1 MVECVVMVK
10 DINDITDSK
19 RSEEAIRESEEKFHL
34 LLNSTGEA
42 IYGIDLNG
50 NCTFCNPSCLR
61 LLGYE
66 NESQLLGRHMHD
78 LIHHTR
84 KDGSHYP
91 VEECCIYQAFREGKG
106 THVDDEVFWRVD
118 GTSFET
124 EYRSFP
130 IIRDGNTV
138 GSVVSFVD
146 ITIRKQAEREIIAL
160 NESLE
165 ERVVERTAEVAKL
178 SHAIEYSSATVVI
191 TDTEGNIEYANPRFE
206 QLTGYSIE
214 EAIGNNPSI
223 LKSGETPNEVYE
235 ELWSTI
241 KLGYEWKGEFCN
253 RKKNGDL
260 YWESASISPV
270 RNNDGVITN
279 FIAVKDDITE
289 RKQVEEA
296 LQRSNSLLSTV
307 IESPDNIIIYVL
319 DRSYNYLIFNM
330 AHMNKMKEVYGADIE
345 IGRHILSYIPVE
357 DDRLKAE
364 ANYKRVLKGER
375 FVKIEEYGNPNCRF
389 WYELIF
395 NPIYDNLHH
404 VTGFTVFV
412 TDVTE
417 RRKAEEALIQSENR
431 LSEAQ
436 RVGKIGSFT
445 LNVTT
450 GLWFGTDMLY
460 SILGIGKKR
469 EYSVEEWVE
478 IIHPDHRDSLAAY
491 QQSVLDKKIPFDK
504 DYLIIRKSDGETRWV
519 YSRGELQLDDSG
531 NVIGM
536 IGTTQDITANKKME
550 GALIQSEKLKSIGTI
565 TAGISHE
572 FNNILAIISGKTEL
586 LEMIY
591 KDNKDLVDELRIIK
605 QAAHDGAAISS
616 NMLKFTKVHQDIKE
630 FISFDLKDLIRDSI
644 AFTKPRWQNEAQSR
658 GVDYKMC
665 TEGMRKV
672 LPIMCKPAEI
682 REIFINI
689 INNALDAMPGGGAIS
704 FGAWTCDDTVYVSI
718 ADTGEG
724 IPEHVVKNIFDPFF
738 STKGV
743 EGTGLGMSI
752 VYGIVTRH
760 GGKIDV
766 VTEIEKGTT
775 FTMQFPATNKRA
787 SLIETSEPEQ
797 ETNKKGLRILVVDD
811 EEAIR
816 DILNKFLSRDGHTV
830 KAVDNGADAINMVEG
845 EDFDLVLCDI
855 AMPNVFGYDVVKAL
869 NLLKKRPKIGIVS
882 GWNEKRESIDDKE
895 RNIDFYLKKPFTHSE
910 LTKHINELFVKDS
923 KY

>member
-1 MVECVVMVK
+1 MDK
-10 DINDITDSK
+10 DKNDITDGN
-19 RSEEAIRESEEKFHL
+19 RSEEAIRESEERLHL

-42 IYGIDLNG
+42 IYGIDLSG

-66 NESQLLGRHMHD
+66 DESQLLGRHMHD

-84 KDGSHYP
+84 KDGTHYP
-91 VEECCIYQAFREGKG
+91 VEECCIYQAFRDGKG
-106 THVDDEVFWRVD
+106 AHVDDEVFWRAD
-118 GTSFET
+118 STSFET

-146 ITIRKQAEREIIAL
+146 ITIRKQAEREIVAL

-165 ERVVERTAEVAKL
+165 ERVLERTAEVAKL

-214 EAIGNNPSI
+214 EAIGKNPSI
-223 LKSGETPNEVYE
+223 LKSGKTPDEVYE

-270 RNNDGVITN
+270 KDAEGVITN

-296 LQRSNSLLSTV
+296 LQRSNQLLSTV
-307 IESPDNIIIYVL
+307 IESPDNIIIFVL
-319 DRSYNYLIFNM
+319 DKSYHYLSFNM
-330 AHMNKMKEVYGADIE
+330 AHIKEMKEVYGADIE
-345 IGRHILSYIPVE
+345 IGQDILSYIPVE

-375 FVKIEEYGNPNCRF
+375 FVKIEEYGNPDSRF
-389 WYELIF
+389 WYELVF

-412 TDVTE
+412 TDITE
-417 RRKAEEALIQSENR
+417 RRLAEEALSQSER
-431 LSEAQ
+431 HFRSYFDL
-436 RVGKIGSFT
+436 GLIGMAITS
-445 LNVTT
+445 LEK
-450 GLWFGTDMLY
+450 G
-460 SILGIGKKR
+460 
-469 EYSVEEWVE
+469 WVE
-478 IIHPDHRDSLAAY
+478 FNDTLY
-491 QQSVLDKKIPFDK
+491 KMF
-504 DYLIIRKSDGETRWV
+504 G
-519 YSRGELQLDDSG
+519 YSREDFARLTWTELTHPEDLESDLAQFNRVLAGEIDGYTIEKRFIRRDGSTLYA
-531 NVIGM
+531 VISANAVRKADGM
-536 IGTTQDITANKKME
+536 VDYFVALVHDITDRKKME
-550 GALIQSEKLKSIGTI
+550 DVLIQSEKLKSIGTI

-616 NMLKFTKVHQDIKE
+616 NMLKFTKVHQDTKE
-630 FISFDLKDLIRDSI
+630 FISFDVKDLIKDSI

-658 GVDYKMC
+658 GVDYKMS
-665 TEGMRKV
+665 TEGIRKV
-672 LPIMCKPAEI
+672 PPIMCKPAEI

-704 FGAWTCDDTVYVSI
+704 FDAWAGDDAVYISV

-724 IPEHVVKNIFDPFF
+724 MPEYVVRNIFDPFF

-743 EGTGLGMSI
+743 EGTGLGMSM

-760 GGKIDV
+760 GGKIEV
-766 VTEIEKGTT
+766 NSEIGKGTT
-775 FTMQFPATNKRA
+775 FTLQFPTTNKEKT
-787 SLIETSEPEQ
+787 LIEISDTEQ
-797 ETNKKGLRILVVDD
+797 KTNVKSLRILVVDD
-811 EEAIR
+811 EDKIR
-816 DILNKFLSRDGHTV
+816 DILNQFLSRDGHTV
-830 KAVDNGADAINMVEG
+830 KTVDNGADAINMVEG

-869 NLLKKRPKIGIVS
+869 NRLKKRPKIGIVS
-882 GWNEKRESIDDKE
+882 GWKEKLKNIDDKE
-895 RNIDFYLKKPFTHSE
+895 LNVDFYLKKPFTHSE
-910 LTKHINELFVKDS
+910 LTKHIDKAFVEDS
-923 KY
+923 K

>member
-1 MVECVVMVK
+1 MVK
-10 DINDITDSK
+10 DINNITYSK

-84 KDGSHYP
+84 KDGTHYP

-106 THVDDEVFWRVD
+106 THVDDEVFWRAD

-130 IIRDGNTV
+130 IIRDCNTV

-165 ERVVERTAEVAKL
+165 ERVLERTAEVAKL

-214 EAIGNNPSI
+214 EAIGKNPSI
-223 LKSGETPNEVYE
+223 LKSGETPHEVYE

-241 KLGYEWKGEFCN
+241 MLGYEWKGEFCN

-270 RNNDGVITN
+270 KNAEGVITN

-289 RKQVEEA
+289 RKQAEDALRQSERHFRSFFDLGLIGMAITSLEKGWVEFNATLYKMFGYSREDFA
-296 LQRSNSLLSTV
+296 RLTWTELTHPEDL
-307 IESPDNIIIYVL
+307 ESDL
-319 DRSYNYLIFNM
+319 AQFN
-330 AHMNKMKEVYGADIE
+330 
-345 IGRHILSYIPVE
+345 
-357 DDRLKAE
+357 
-364 ANYKRVLKGER
+364 RVLAGEIDGYTLEKR
-375 FVKIEEYGNPNCRF
+375 F
-389 WYELIF
+389 
-395 NPIYDNLHH
+395 
-404 VTGFTVFV
+404 
-412 TDVTE
+412 
-417 RRKAEEALIQSENR
+417 
-431 LSEAQ
+431 
-436 RVGKIGSFT
+436 
-445 LNVTT
+445 
-450 GLWFGTDMLY
+450 
-460 SILGIGKKR
+460 
-469 EYSVEEWVE
+469 
-478 IIHPDHRDSLAAY
+478 
-491 QQSVLDKKIPFDK
+491 
-504 DYLIIRKSDGETRWV
+504 IRKDGST
-519 YSRGELQLDDSG
+519 LFA
-531 NVIGM
+531 VISANAVRNND
-536 IGTTQDITANKKME
+536 GTVDYFVALVHDITNRKKME
-550 GALIQSEKLKSIGTI
+550 DVLIQSEKLKSIGTI

-616 NMLKFTKVHQDIKE
+616 NMLKFTKVHQDTKE
-630 FISFDLKDLIRDSI
+630 FISFDIKDLIKDSI
-644 AFTKPRWQNEAQSR
+644 TFTKPRWQNEAQSR
-658 GVDYKMC
+658 GIDYKISL
-665 TEGMRKV
+665 EGMRKV
-672 LPIMCKPAEI
+672 PYIMCKPAEI

-704 FGAWTCDDTVYVSI
+704 FSAWTGDDRVYVS
-718 ADTGEG
+718 ATDTGEG
-724 IPEHVVKNIFDPFF
+724 MPEYVVRNIFDPFF

-743 EGTGLGMSI
+743 EGTGLGMSM

-766 VTEIEKGTT
+766 VSEIGKGAT
-775 FTMQFPATNKRA
+775 FTLQFPITNKRA
-787 SLIETSEPEQ
+787 SLIEASEPEQ
-797 ETNKKGLRILVVDD
+797 ETDNKSLRILVVDD
-811 EEAIR
+811 EETIR
-816 DILNKFLSRDGHTV
+816 DILNQFLSRDGHTV

-869 NLLKKRPKIGIVS
+869 NRLKKRPKIGIVS
-882 GWNEKRESIDDKE
+882 GWKEKLKNIDDKE
-895 RNIDFYLKKPFTHSE
+895 LNVDFYIKKPFTHSV
-910 LTKHINELFVKDS
+910 LTKQINEAFVEDS
-923 KY
+923 K

>member
-1 MVECVVMVK
+1 MKKACFKNRGCLFMVECVVMGK
-10 DINDITDSK
+10 DINNITDSK
-19 RSEEAIRESEEKFHL
+19 RSEEAIRESEEKFQL

-50 NCTFCNPSCLR
+50 NCTFCNPACLR

-66 NESQLLGRHMHD
+66 DESQLFGRHMHD

-84 KDGSHYP
+84 KDGTHYP

-146 ITIRKQAEREIIAL
+146 ATIRKQAEREIIEL

-165 ERVVERTAEVAKL
+165 ERVLERTAEVAKL
-178 SHAIEYSSATVVI
+178 SHAIEHSSATVVI

-214 EAIGNNPSI
+214 EAIGKNPGI
-223 LKSGETPNEVYE
+223 LKSGETPHEVYE

-241 KLGYEWKGEFCN
+241 KLGCEWKGEFCN

-270 RNNDGVITN
+270 KNAEGVITN

-289 RKQVEEA
+289 RK
-296 LQRSNSLLSTV
+296 
-307 IESPDNIIIYVL
+307 
-319 DRSYNYLIFNM
+319 
-330 AHMNKMKEVYGADIE
+330 H
-345 IGRHILSYIPVE
+345 
-357 DDRLKAE
+357 
-364 ANYKRVLKGER
+364 
-375 FVKIEEYGNPNCRF
+375 
-389 WYELIF
+389 
-395 NPIYDNLHH
+395 
-404 VTGFTVFV
+404 
-412 TDVTE
+412 
-417 RRKAEEALIQSENR
+417 AEEALIQSENR

-450 GLWFGTDMLY
+450 GHWSGTDMLY

-478 IIHPDHRDSLAAY
+478 IIHPDHRDSLATY
-491 QQSVLDKKIPFDK
+491 QESVLDKKIPFDK

-536 IGTTQDITANKKME
+536 IGTTQDITEQRKME
-550 GALIQSEKLKSIGTI
+550 ETLIQSEKLKSIGTI

-591 KDNKDLVDELRIIK
+591 KDNKELVDELRIIK
-605 QAAHDGAAISS
+605 RAAHDGAAISS
-616 NMLKFTKVHQDIKE
+616 NMLKFTKVHQDTKE
-630 FISFDLKDLIRDSI
+630 FISCDIKDLIRDSI

-658 GVDYKMC
+658 GIDYKMS
-665 TEGMRKV
+665 TEGVREV

-704 FGAWTCDDTVYVSI
+704 FDAWTGDDTIHVSI

-724 IPEHVVKNIFDPFF
+724 MPEYIVRNIFDPFF

-743 EGTGLGMSI
+743 EGTGLGMSM

-760 GGKIDV
+760 GG
-766 VTEIEKGTT
+766 EIEVNSEIGKGTM
-775 FTMQFPATNKRA
+775 FTLQFPTTNKEKT
-787 SLIETSEPEQ
+787 LIEAPDTEQ
-797 ETNKKGLRILVVDD
+797 KTNVKSLRILVVDD
-811 EEAIR
+811 EDRIR
-816 DILNKFLSRDGHTV
+816 DILNQFLSMDGHNV
-830 KAVDNGADAINMVEG
+830 KTVDNGADAINMVEG
-845 EDFDLVLCDI
+845 EEFDIVLCDL
-855 AMPNVFGYDVVKAL
+855 AMPNVFGYDVVRVI
-869 NLLKKRPKIGIVS
+869 NGLKKRPKIGIIT
-882 GWNEKRESIDDKE
+882 GWDKDHASDKDMK
-895 RNIDFYLKKPFTHSE
+895 IDFYIKKPFTHSE
-910 LTKHINELFVKDS
+910 LTKHIKEAFVKDS
-923 KY
+923 KWPGS

>member
-1 MVECVVMVK
+1 MDK
-10 DINDITDSK
+10 DINNITDK

-66 NESQLLGRHMHD
+66 HESQLLGQHMHD

-84 KDGSHYP
+84 KDGTHYP

-106 THVDDEVFWRVD
+106 THVDDEVFWRAD

-146 ITIRKQAEREIIAL
+146 ITIRKQTEREIIAL

-165 ERVVERTAEVAKL
+165 ERVLERTAEVTKL
-178 SHAIEYSSATVVI
+178 SHAIEYSSAIVVI

-214 EAIGNNPSI
+214 EAIGKNPSI
-223 LKSGETPNEVYE
+223 LKSGETPHEVYE

-270 RNNDGVITN
+270 KNAEGVITN

-289 RKQVEEA
+289 RKQ
-296 LQRSNSLLSTV
+296 
-307 IESPDNIIIYVL
+307 
-319 DRSYNYLIFNM
+319 
-330 AHMNKMKEVYGADIE
+330 
-345 IGRHILSYIPVE
+345 
-357 DDRLKAE
+357 
-364 ANYKRVLKGER
+364 
-375 FVKIEEYGNPNCRF
+375 
-389 WYELIF
+389 
-395 NPIYDNLHH
+395 
-404 VTGFTVFV
+404 
-412 TDVTE
+412 
-417 RRKAEEALIQSENR
+417 AEEALRQSEHHFR
-431 LSEAQ
+431 SFFDL
-436 RVGKIGSFT
+436 GLIGMAITS
-445 LNVTT
+445 LEK
-450 GLWFGTDMLY
+450 G
-460 SILGIGKKR
+460 
-469 EYSVEEWVE
+469 WVE
-478 IIHPDHRDSLAAY
+478 FNDTLYKMFGYSREDFSRLTWTELTHPEDLESDLAQFNRVLAGEIDGYSLE
-491 QQSVLDKKIPFDK
+491 QRF
-504 DYLIIRKSDGETRWV
+504 IRKDGSTL
-519 YSRGELQLDDSG
+519 YA
-531 NVIGM
+531 VISANAVRKAD
-536 IGTTQDITANKKME
+536 GTVDYFVALVHDITDRKKME
-550 GALIQSEKLKSIGTI
+550 DVLIQSEKLKSIGTI

-616 NMLKFTKVHQDIKE
+616 NMLKFTKVHQDTKE
-630 FISFDLKDLIRDSI
+630 FISFDIKDLIKDSI
-644 AFTKPRWQNEAQSR
+644 TFTKPRWQNEAQSR
-658 GVDYKMC
+658 GIDYKISL
-665 TEGMRKV
+665 EGMRKV
-672 LPIMCKPAEI
+672 PYIMCKPAEI

-704 FGAWTCDDTVYVSI
+704 FSAWTGDDRVYVS
-718 ADTGEG
+718 ASDTGEG
-724 IPEHVVKNIFDPFF
+724 MPEYVVRNIFDPFF

-743 EGTGLGMSI
+743 EGTGLGMSM

-766 VTEIEKGTT
+766 VSEIGKGAT
-775 FTMQFPATNKRA
+775 FTLQFPITNKRA
-787 SLIETSEPEQ
+787 SLIEASEPEQ
-797 ETNKKGLRILVVDD
+797 ETDNKSLRILVVDD
-811 EEAIR
+811 EETIR
-816 DILNKFLSRDGHTV
+816 DILNQFLSRDGHTV
-830 KAVDNGADAINMVEG
+830 KAVDNGADAINMVDG

-869 NLLKKRPKIGIVS
+869 NRLKKRPKIGIVS
-882 GWNEKRESIDDKE
+882 GWKEKLKNIDDKE
-895 RNIDFYLKKPFTHSE
+895 LNVDFYLKKPFTHSA
-910 LTKHINELFVKDS
+910 LTKHINEAFVEDS
-923 KY
+923 K